1 MKKPLITLA
10 LFVLI
15 LLVIVIVLIRR
26 KFIRGVW
33 IRLFSIVEKGKIDNY
48 HVVEKYNIDKKK
60 DIIISCSLFGDF
72 SNGKKGE
79 KLYTKYFL
87 PILKDGKNVIK
98 KLNNSNIRIY
108 IEPTLSP
115 KLKQELIDTDY
126 EVYVMDK
133 PSKKL
138 GGTFWRFLAL
148 SDKKESDIVI
158 ISDTDDFFNSDSKI
172 ILNTIDSQS
181 LDKWKN
187 TGKKFMLRGEHN
199 IYVPFYANRLCMRD
213 NIIPDISKKMEKYPK
228 ENYGADEVFL
238 KREIWPIVK
247 KKGFVR
253 FTSGR
258 EKILILGV
266 IVIIIVI
273 VMVIFIKITNPSKK
287 RVF

>member
-1 MKKPLITLA
+1 MDKKLLIKLPI
-10 LFVLI
+10 I
-15 LLVIVIVLIRR
+15 LLIIFVILIFIIIRR
-26 KFIRGVW
+26 KFIKGVW

-48 HVVEKYNIDKKK
+48 HVIEKYNTDRKK

-72 SNGKKGE
+72 SNGQKGE

-87 PILKDGKNVIK
+87 PVLTDGKNVVK
-98 KLNNSNIRIY
+98 NLENSNIRVY
-108 IEPTLSP
+108 IEPTLAP
-115 KLKQELIDTDY
+115 ELKQKLIDTGY

-148 SDKKESDIVI
+148 QDKEKSDIVI
-158 ISDTDDFFNSDSKI
+158 ISDTDDFFNSDSKV
-172 ILNTIDSQS
+172 ILNTIDSKS

-213 NIIPDISKKMEKYPK
+213 YIIENIAEKMKKYPK

-247 KKGFVR
+247 KEGFVR

-266 IVIIIVI
+266 IVIILIFLIFLVI
-273 VMVIFIKITNPSKK
+273 SMKRKI
-287 RVF
+287 